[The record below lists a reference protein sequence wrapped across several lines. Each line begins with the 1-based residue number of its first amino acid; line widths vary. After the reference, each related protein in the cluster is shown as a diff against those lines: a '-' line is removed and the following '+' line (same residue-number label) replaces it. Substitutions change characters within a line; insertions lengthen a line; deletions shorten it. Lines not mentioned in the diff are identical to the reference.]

1 MKNFAKMIVMTAAL
15 SGTVFASPA
24 AQGDPDN
31 GAKVWADNCVRCHN
45 LRPPSEL
52 SARAWK
58 ITMQHMRVR
67 ANLTGKE
74 ARDTLA
80 FILTS
85 K

>member
-1 MKNFAKMIVMTAAL
+1 MKSFAQIVVMTAVLGGSA
-15 SGTVFASPA
+15 FASSSV
-24 AQGDPDN
+24 QGDAVS
-31 GAKVWADNCVRCHN
+31 GAKIWADNCVRCHN
-45 LRPPSEL
+45 LRPPSEF

-58 ITMQHMRVR
+58 ISIQHMRVR

-80 FILTS
+80 FILES